1 LGNTLL
7 TYTHIL
13 VNLLVLDFIYKS
25 SEVMQIYLDL
35 TGKFGFLPKPDSSIF
50 DEEYLSGQS
59 DSTSRKV
66 CSPSES
72 LLSEDYLD
80 TLVEAEEIADYY
92 LELVGSKCFPGIR
105 QSILDL
111 IKGDHIRL
119 NDEDKTFFP
128 VSPLR

>member
-1 LGNTLL
+1 
-7 TYTHIL
+7 
-13 VNLLVLDFIYKS
+13 
-25 SEVMQIYLDL
+25 MDL
-35 TGKFGFLPKPDSSIF
+35 ELFANFGFPPELDTSIF
-50 DEEYLSGQS
+50 DKEYLSGQS

-80 TLVEAEEIADYY
+80 TLVEAEEVADYY

-105 QSILDL
+105 QGILDL
-111 IKGDHIRL
+111 IEGGHIRL